1 MRTDKDIEELFGGAR
16 APEPRDGL
24 RERVLAAAD
33 KAAATAR
40 PARGRD
46 IPRIVSLAVAAT
58 VILAVAACWAAA
70 RGTDRVLAEI
80 ARAGGAAAVHPTPQE
95 ALEGIEAPRRLVV
108 LAERSCV
115 RIDLAGRTRMI
126 EQITGGDH
134 NGS

>member
-1 MRTDKDIEELFGGAR
+1 MRTDKEIEELFGCAR
-16 APEPRDGL
+16 APEPRAGL

-33 KAAATAR
+33 RAAATAR
-40 PARGRD
+40 PARLRD

-70 RGTDRVLAEI
+70 RGTDRVLAGM
-80 ARAGGAAAVHPTPQE
+80 AGAGVAAAGHRAPQE
-95 ALEGIEAPRRLVV
+95 ALEGIESPRRLVV

-115 RIDLAGRTRMI
+115 RIDLAGRSRMI